1 MMINVFNTLLQL
13 ALNFEEIEKKKSNW
27 KTKDTSR
34 YNDRKGLDK
43 NNPKFVL
50 NVLYAEKGNIYL
62 TYVWKHNLKR
72 EKQFILLIISNQQ
85 V

>member
-34 YNDRKGLDK
+34 YNDRKRFDK
-43 NNPKFVL
+43 KNPKIVL
-50 NVLYAEKGNIYL
+50 NVLYAEKGNTYL
-62 TYVWKHNLKR
+62 TYVSKANLKC
-72 EKQFILLIISNQQ
+72 EKQIILLIISNQK